1 MGVIGRDAMRRVHR
15 IILVEDNP
23 AICKLT
29 TFLLRGV
36 GHRVITARTGEDG
49 VAIIL
54 HDHADLVLLD
64 LRLPGIDGYEVLHQ
78 VRSNPDAKNTT
89 VVAFTAIMMSGES
102 ARLVDAGFDA
112 CIDKP
117 IDPRRFLRDVAA
129 ILGSSPLAAHA

>member
-1 MGVIGRDAMRRVHR
+1 VIHR
-15 IILVEDNP
+15 IVLVEDNP

-29 TFLLRGV
+29 TFLLRGA

-54 HDHADLVLLD
+54 HDHPGLVLLD
-64 LRLPGIDGYEVLHQ
+64 LRLPGIDGYEVLDR

-117 IDPRRFLRDVAA
+117 IEPKRFLREVEA
-129 ILGSSPLAAHA
+129 ILASPPVTAHA